1 MIDIHSH
8 ILPGI
13 DDGAQTEADSIA
25 MAKQAVEQG
34 IHTVIATPHHKN
46 GRYENI
52 RDNIVKYTHILN
64 ELLKQKEIPLTLL
77 PGQETRINGEMI
89 EDLTNGNLLPLNDSI
104 YLFVELPSA
113 SVPRYT
119 SQMLY
124 DIQMAGYIP
133 IIVHPERNRELIDNP
148 NLLYELVSK
157 GALTQVTAGS
167 LTGRFGK
174 KIETFSHELI
184 EANLTHFVASDAH
197 NTASRKFNLQAALEI
212 IQSNYGVDTYFMF
225 HENSQLLIDGMNVN
239 KMEPYRIKKKRFFG
253 LF

>member
-13 DDGAQTEADSIA
+13 DDGAKTEADSIA

-46 GRYENI
+46 GHYENV
-52 RDNIVKYTHILN
+52 RDNILKYTHILN
-64 ELLKQKEIPLTLL
+64 DLFKTENIPLTLL

-89 EDLTNGNLLPLNDSI
+89 EDLKDGNLLPLNDSM

-119 SQMLY
+119 SQILY
-124 DIQMAGYIP
+124 DIQMAGHIP
-133 IIVHPERNRELIDNP
+133 IIVHPERNRELIENP

-167 LTGRFGK
+167 IIGKFGK
-174 KIETFSHELI
+174 KIATFTHELI
-184 EANLTHFVASDAH
+184 EANLTHFIASDAH
-197 NTASRKFNLQAALEI
+197 NTTSRQFNLQPALET
-212 IQSNYGVDTYFMF
+212 IQTKYGIDTYFMF

-239 KMEPYRIKKKRFFG
+239 KMEPQRIKKKRFFG